1 MTREFILGTA
11 GHIDHGKTSLV
22 KALTDID
29 TDSLAEEK
37 RRGMSID
44 LGFAHA
50 EIGVSPQGE
59 PLTLGFVDVPGH
71 ERFVRNMLAGV
82 AAIDLALLVVAADD
96 GVMPQT
102 REHLSILSLLGVP
115 RCAVAL
121 TKVDRVAP
129 ERLAQARREVADLL
143 ATAYAAAP
151 LFPLVATDPGDAGV
165 LALRQHLADE
175 AARLA
180 ARSLSGYFRLVVDRS
195 FALAGA
201 GRIVTGAVLSGRVQV
216 GDELVLSPHGISA
229 RVRSLQVGKQRTE
242 QALAGQRC
250 AINLAGVDLKRRDP
264 VRGDWL
270 LAPAAHAPTDRLD
283 VQLRVLASESRP
295 LPSRQMLQLHIGAA
309 AINARVAALAGWDA
323 APGSSGLAQLVL
335 ESPVAALHGDR
346 FVLRDPSVSRT
357 LAGGQVVDPF
367 GPTRGRDRPARV
379 LQLAALALPEPAQ
392 ALAALLAVEPG
403 GVDLVR
409 FALTRNLRDDE
420 ADALILAQSVQRVAG
435 SAWGLSVGH
444 WQALRERL
452 CEALARWHA
461 DQPDLSGVAAAVLA
475 PVLRTVLLR
484 AALDSLV
491 QAGTVRRDGLRYR
504 LAGHSAELS
513 EADADLLARVAH
525 CLAPG
530 GLRPPI
536 VGELAALLGLPQPAL
551 VEFLGRAHRLGH
563 LVRVAPNRF
572 YLPPT
577 VAELARH
584 ARQLAAE
591 SADGGVDAAAYRDRT
606 GIGRNLAVQVLEFL
620 DREGLTRFDGIRHQP
635 VD

>member
-1 MTREFILGTA
+1 MIVATA
-11 GHIDHGKTSLV
+11 GHVDHGKTSLV

-50 EIGVSPQGE
+50 EIGVSAQGQ

-102 REHLSILSLLGVP
+102 REHLAILLLLGVP
-115 RCAVAL
+115 RCVVAL

-129 ERLAQARREVADLL
+129 QRLAQVGREVADLL
-143 ATAYAAAP
+143 ATAYAGAP
-151 LFPLVATDPGDAGV
+151 LFALVATDAGDPGV
-165 LALRQHLADE
+165 LALRQHLASE
-175 AARLA
+175 AALLA
-180 ARSLSGYFRLVVDRS
+180 ARSTSGHFRLAVDRS

-201 GRIVTGAVLSGRVQV
+201 GRIVTGAVLSGRVQI

-229 RVRSLQVGKQRTE
+229 RVRSIQVGKQRTE

-250 AINLAGVDLKRRDP
+250 ALNLAGVDLKRREP
-264 VRGDWL
+264 VRGDWV

-283 VQLRVLASESRP
+283 VRLQVLASESRP

-309 AINARVAALAGWDA
+309 AVNARVAALAGWDA

-335 ESPVAALHGDR
+335 ESPIAALHGDR
-346 FVLRDPSVSRT
+346 FVLRDPAAGRT

-367 GPTRGRDRPARV
+367 GPARGRDRPARA

-392 ALAALLAVEPG
+392 ALAALLAAEPG

-409 FALTRNLRDDE
+409 FALARNLRADE
-420 ADALILAQSVQRVAG
+420 ADALILAQAVQRIPG
-435 SAWGLSVGH
+435 SVWGLSVGH

-461 DQPDLSGVAAAVLA
+461 DQPDVSGVAATVLA
-475 PVLRTVLLR
+475 PGLRTVLLR

-491 QAGTVRRDGLRYR
+491 EAGSLQREGLRYR
-504 LAGHSAELS
+504 LTGHMAQLS
-513 EADADLLARVAH
+513 DADADLLARVTQ
-525 CLAPG
+525 CLAPA

-536 VGELAALLGLPQPAL
+536 VGELATLLGLPQPAL
-551 VEFLGRAHRLGH
+551 LEFLGRAHRLGH
-563 LVRVAPNRF
+563 LLRVAPNRF

-577 VAELARH
+577 VAELVRH
-584 ARQLAAE
+584 ARELAAE

-606 GIGRNLAVQVLEFL
+606 GIGRNLTVQVLEFL
-620 DREGLTRFDGIRHQP
+620 DREGLTRFDGKRHRP